1 MNLLLIIFICIILI
15 ALSVAGFA
23 IKILLKKN
31 GEFKKQCSVKD
42 PKTGE
47 YLGCTCNKKN
57 NCHNSK

>member
-1 MNLLLIIFICIILI
+1 MEFFVIIFICIILI
-15 ALSVAGFA
+15 ALSIVGFA

-42 PKTGE
+42 PRTGE
-47 YLGCTCNKKN
+47 ALGCTCNKKN

>member
-1 MNLLLIIFICIILI
+1 LI